1 MISKT
6 ETDIN
11 QNKKAKTKHTLHII
25 SVLIIILS
33 VVATSIGLF
42 YSDAGEAH
50 IFVNQYGDS
59 VKIFGNGLYKHDSF
73 FMAPIF
79 KGTDF
84 TILFIGVPLLII
96 SSLLDYKRDITRTK
110 LFLTSILSIFTYYST
125 SIAFGI
131 TYNALHL
138 VYIALFGLSF
148 FGLIIGI
155 GQIRLKNNITIPQKG
170 IKIFLIVSG
179 ISLFVAWLPD
189 IIGSLANGRPLE
201 LIEVYTTQITYVL
214 DMGIISPLCFI
225 CLYLLSIKS
234 NLGYILLG
242 IILTICIFV
251 GFMVPIQ
258 TLFQMHFGIALPIQ
272 ALITKVCI
280 FILLAMVAIYYEI
293 KLFKAL

>member
-50 IFVNQYGDS
+50 ILVNQYGDS
-59 VKIFGNGLYKHDSF
+59 VKIFGNGLYKHDSY

-110 LFLTSILSIFTYYST
+110 LFFTSILSIFTYYST

-189 IIGSLANGRPLE
+189 IIGSLANVRPLE
-201 LIEVYTTQITYVL
+201 LI
-214 DMGIISPLCFI
+214 
-225 CLYLLSIKS
+225 
-234 NLGYILLG
+234 
-242 IILTICIFV
+242 
-251 GFMVPIQ
+251 
-258 TLFQMHFGIALPIQ
+258 
-272 ALITKVCI
+272 
-280 FILLAMVAIYYEI
+280 
-293 KLFKAL
+293 